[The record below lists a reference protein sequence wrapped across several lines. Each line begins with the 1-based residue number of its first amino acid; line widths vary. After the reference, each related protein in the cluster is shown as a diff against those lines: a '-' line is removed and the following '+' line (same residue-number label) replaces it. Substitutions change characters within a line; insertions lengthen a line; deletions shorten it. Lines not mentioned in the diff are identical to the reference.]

1 MYRRLLILLL
11 LLVATVSV
19 QGQEPEL
26 VDVRPSVVVSPQPS
40 KPHNPTK
47 AVLLSIIPGGG
58 QIYNGQDWKVPI
70 FYAALGGVGYLVYTN
85 YTEMMRFKKEY
96 LTIGYNGQSTLPDY
110 SGYPGSSIYNLYQ
123 SSNKSFQ
130 LFIIVTAA
138 VYAFNLLD
146 AYVFGHLYDFQV
158 SDDLSLRIAPS
169 FSSVP
174 MSDFAMAPSLSL
186 SFHF

>member
-58 QIYNGQDWKVPI
+58 QIYNGQAWKVPI

-85 YTEMMRFKKEY
+85 YTEMMRFK
-96 LTIGYNGQSTLPDY
+96 
-110 SGYPGSSIYNLYQ
+110 
-123 SSNKSFQ
+123 
-130 LFIIVTAA
+130 
-138 VYAFNLLD
+138 
-146 AYVFGHLYDFQV
+146 
-158 SDDLSLRIAPS
+158 
-169 FSSVP
+169 
-174 MSDFAMAPSLSL
+174 
-186 SFHF
+186 